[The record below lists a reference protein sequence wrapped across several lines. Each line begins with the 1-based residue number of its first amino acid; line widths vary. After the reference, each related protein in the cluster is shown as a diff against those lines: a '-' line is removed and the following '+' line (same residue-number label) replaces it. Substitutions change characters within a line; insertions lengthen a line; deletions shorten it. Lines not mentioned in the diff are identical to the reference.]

1 MIRRSQSLIIA
12 GLLTAF
18 LAAGCFHSEP
28 PATRISF
35 EELLLERN
43 AVAARVPR
51 LWARA
56 KIAITIKDPDTS
68 LPMTWGSTSRLA
80 SPNGLLLL
88 FKGEDPLEP
97 EDFVLIGREMAGLEL
112 FRIGLSKEEGA
123 YYFWH
128 NFGEQRGAYWGEID
142 RAGMASV
149 GALTIDPRDLLAVLD
164 ISHLPTDMAMLP
176 LVALTM
182 DETSDGYAYV
192 LHRLDRTGVGQRVGL
207 RRQTFIRWD
216 DDDPREAFLTKFFD
230 RQGNVIMTAEQ
241 SDYEPIS
248 AVEGAMPALMPTDI
262 LITWP
267 ETGTRMHLVL
277 SEMTAED
284 RADPAVCRFRDH
296 LPASISDAQIIQIDA
311 PRSNPPSDE

>member
-1 MIRRSQSLIIA
+1 MIHRTGPILVA

-18 LAAGCFHSEP
+18 LTAGCFHDEP
-28 PATRISF
+28 PTTRVSF

-56 KIAITIKDPDTS
+56 KIAITIKDPKTS

-88 FKGEDPLEP
+88 FKGEDPLDP
-97 EDFVLIGREMAGLEL
+97 EDFVLIGREMAGVEL
-112 FRIGLSKEEGA
+112 FRIGLSKEEGV

-142 RAGMASV
+142 RAGMRSA
-149 GALTIDPRDLLAVLD
+149 AMLAIDPRDLLAVLD

-176 LVALTM
+176 LVTLTM
-182 DETSDGYAYV
+182 DETTDGYAYV
-192 LHRLDRTGVGQRVGL
+192 LHRLDRTGIGQRVGL

-216 DDDPREAFLTKFFD
+216 DDDPREAYLTKFFD
-230 RQGNVIMTAEQ
+230 HQGNVVMTAAQ
-241 SDYEPIS
+241 SDYEPIK
-248 AVEGAMPALMPTDI
+248 AAEGSSPVLMPTDI

-267 ETGTRMHLVL
+267 DNGTRMHVVL
-277 SEMTAED
+277 SEMTVED

-296 LPASISDAQIIQIDA
+296 LPTTIGKGQIIQIDA
-311 PRSNPPSDE
+311 PRPMPSPDE

>member
-1 MIRRSQSLIIA
+1 MTHRTRPIIVA
-12 GLLTAF
+12 CLLTAF
-18 LAAGCFHSEP
+18 LTVGCFHDP
-28 PATRISF
+28 PETRVSF
-35 EELLLERN
+35 EQLLLERN
-43 AVAARVPR
+43 AAAARVPH
-51 LWARA
+51 LWART
-56 KIAITIKDPDTS
+56 KIAITIKDPKTS

-88 FKGEDPLEP
+88 FKGEDPLDP
-97 EDFVLIGREMAGLEL
+97 EDFVLIGREMAGVEL
-112 FRIGLSKEEGA
+112 FRIGLSKEEGV

-128 NFGEQRGAYWGEID
+128 NFGDQRGAYWGEID
-142 RAGMASV
+142 RPGAPGVASL
-149 GALTIDPRDLLAVLD
+149 AIDPRDLLAVLD
-164 ISHLPTDMAMLP
+164 ISTLPTDMATLP

-182 DETSDGYAYV
+182 DETPDGYAYV

-241 SDYEPIS
+241 SDYESIS
-248 AVEGAMPALMPTDI
+248 AVEGGSAVLMPTDI

-267 ETGTRMHLVL
+267 DNGMRMHLVL

-296 LPASISDAQIIQIDA
+296 VPASIGDGQIIQIDA
-311 PRSNPPSDE
+311 PRPNPPSDE